1 MHLILFHDQEP
12 ALRAAQIPIPEDF
25 SPAEACSDAGDVHR
39 PLYVLLYGRFANI
52 KQKTLGRLCSIH
64 MNHILCMYI
73 YIYICVCECWGQ
85 SQTNIRIFEAKSFT
99 LKPKDATTQSSIG
112 ILPRPWDP

>member
-39 PLYVLLYGRFANI
+39 PLHVILYGRFANI
-52 KQKTLGRLCSIH
+52 KQKKHLDVYVPYT
-64 MNHILCMYI
+64 
-73 YIYICVCECWGQ
+73 
-85 SQTNIRIFEAKSFT
+85 
-99 LKPKDATTQSSIG
+99 
-112 ILPRPWDP
+112 

>member
-73 YIYICVCECWGQ
+73 YIYIYVCVSVGVSHKQ
-85 SQTNIRIFEAKSFT
+85 IFAFLRLSRS
-99 LKPKDATTQSSIG
+99 P
-112 ILPRPWDP
+112 